1 MQRNGFTLIEILVVL
16 VIMGVLLVSIAIKA
30 FPDDQQILRQEADRL
45 GLLLEHARDEAFLSG
60 RSIAWS
66 SRDQTYAFWQLNAE
80 RQWAPMTNNQI
91 LRLRT
96 LPNAVTFS
104 SLKINQVNVALNTLL
119 VFSPSGLNTPFA
131 ATLELHDH
139 RVHLLGDSV
148 GNIRIKN
155 AN

>member
-16 VIMGVLLVSIAIKA
+16 VIMGVLLASVALKV
-30 FPDDQQILRQEADRL
+30 FPDEPQILRQEADRL
-45 GLLLEHARDEAFLSG
+45 GLLLEQARDEAFLSG

-66 SRDQTYAFWQLNAE
+66 SRDQTYVFWQLNAE
-80 RQWAPMTNNQI
+80 RQWVPMTHNQI

-104 SLKINQVNVALNTLL
+104 SLKINQVNVALNALL
-119 VFSPSGLNTPFA
+119 VFSPSGLNTPFV
-131 ATLELHDH
+131 ATLELHEH
-139 RVHLLGDSV
+139 RVLLLGDSV